1 MRKLHEF
8 FKVLQSQK
16 KNNCCG
22 NYMRKYGSLN
32 STKCHQNKTKWLDQ
46 TATQQKIICL
56 WGCPEVHAALKKQDL
71 PSILLFLA
79 VACFLPLLSLLP
91 LSTCWVGRVEEF
103 IVPKSEFLK
112 HFVESHQKII
122 FLPNIY
128 YQSWP
133 FSSKLHN
140 CSHTT
145 QKVIAVL

>member
-1 MRKLHEF
+1 MVDLAMSI
-8 FKVLQSQK
+8 FKNSH
-16 KNNCCG
+16 KNSDLLTPLTPLGVHPQWFETTVWNIF
-22 NYMRKYGSLN
+22 KQFL
-32 STKCHQNKTKWLDQ
+32 LL
-46 TATQQKIICL
+46 CL
-56 WGCPEVHAALKKQDL
+56 WGCSKMYAALKKQDL

-112 HFVESHQKII
+112 HFVESHQKMIC
-122 FLPNIY
+122 LPKIY
-128 YQSWP
+128 YQSWH

-145 QKVIAVL
+145 QKVAAVL